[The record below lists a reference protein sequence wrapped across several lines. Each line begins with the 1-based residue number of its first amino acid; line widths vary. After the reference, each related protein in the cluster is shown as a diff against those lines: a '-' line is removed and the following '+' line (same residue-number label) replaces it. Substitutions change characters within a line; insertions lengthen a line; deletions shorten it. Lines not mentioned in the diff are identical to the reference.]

1 MENPTTIAVDLSKS
15 IFELAVEREG
25 RICQRK
31 RLNRRQMV
39 EFLAQ
44 CPSAT
49 VVMEACGSS
58 HYWGRRLSSLGH
70 DVRLLPP
77 QHVKPYVCPSRA
89 SSSRRFDIRNT
100 PKTASA

>member
-1 MENPTTIAVDLSKS
+1 MENPTTIAIDLSKNV
-15 IFELAVEREG
+15 FEIAVERQG

-39 EFLAQ
+39 EFFSQ

-49 VVMEACGSS
+49 VLMEACGSS
-58 HYWGRRLSSLGH
+58 HYWGRVLQRLGH

-77 QHVKPYVCPSRA
+77 QHVKPYVLG
-89 SSSRRFDIRNT
+89 N
-100 PKTASA
+100 KTDRLGVPAIGLVAEHVR